1 MNKDRTKVLMVFHNI
16 YNSWSWLGGLIG
28 AGSAIPGVVNNIT
41 VKNCFNT
48 GKISGS
54 TNSGTLCGTN
64 GAQTVQGFYYL
75 EIVDETSVESAS
87 GIPTSTYYIAD
98 TDTKI
103 SATRGYITTFDNA
116 GNFRG
121 IILSQRN
128 VIDALNAGIT
138 HTDILADSTGVYKQS
153 Q

>member
-48 GKISGS
+48 GKISG
-54 TNSGTLCGTN
+54 
-64 GAQTVQGFYYL
+64 
-75 EIVDETSVESAS
+75 I
-87 GIPTSTYYIAD
+87 TY
-98 TDTKI
+98 
-103 SATRGYITTFDNA
+103 
-116 GNFRG
+116 
-121 IILSQRN
+121 
-128 VIDALNAGIT
+128 
-138 HTDILADSTGVYKQS
+138 TDILADSTGVYKQS